1 MLHAIFFI
9 FLFAL
14 GACVGSFLNVVVWR
28 LPRDESLVSPPSHCP
43 KCNTNLSWR
52 DNIPVFGW
60 FLLGGKCRY
69 CREPISLRY
78 PIVESVTGA
87 MFVLYYV
94 LYFIAQKGLCPP
106 VQPLIARPLDM
117 RLDWPIYAI
126 HMYLLATLLAA
137 SLIDA
142 ELFIIPVEMTWWAAG
157 VGLVVH
163 ALVDRP
169 TVPGALVIPAPAGA
183 MAAGGAVGLIVS
195 LVLLK
200 RKIIPT
206 SFAELAPLMEHE
218 RERHLVEATRA
229 RAEGGEPPPEQPDMS
244 PAQIRAEVRKEIVF
258 LLPPLLLAIAAVVLY
273 ASVGPLR
280 SAWDQVMRANL
291 ISVSGLLGA
300 TLGALVG
307 ALVVWATRILGT
319 LAFGREAMGM
329 GDVHLMFGVGVVVGA
344 GPSIL
349 AFFVA
354 PFFGILVAVYMLLT
368 GTRRELP
375 YGPYLSLGTAFA
387 MVWYCDIANGRI
399 GDGVRG
405 IGLLLRDFFTRTGT

>member
-1 MLHAIFFI
+1 
-9 FLFAL
+9 
-14 GACVGSFLNVVVWR
+14 
-28 LPRDESLVSPPSHCP
+28 
-43 KCNTNLSWR
+43 
-52 DNIPVFGW
+52 
-60 FLLGGKCRY
+60 
-69 CREPISLRY
+69 
-78 PIVESVTGA
+78 
-87 MFVLYYV
+87 
-94 LYFIAQKGLCPP
+94 
-106 VQPLIARPLDM
+106 
-117 RLDWPIYAI
+117 
-126 HMYLLATLLAA
+126 
-137 SLIDA
+137 
-142 ELFIIPVEMTWWAAG
+142 MTWWAAG

-329 GDVHLMFGVGVVVGA
+329 GDVHLMFGVGAVVGA